1 VSPEEAGLP
10 DDPATLVR
18 ALARA
23 IRAGDRDLDRFTGP
37 GFRIHASVLYPGRI
51 YDSLDARFND
61 LHAVYEVVEVLFD
74 LDAIHELADGRW
86 AIPGEAHLTRA
97 DGAGISTPL
106 VWVARVENGRVVH
119 IETQGRER

>member
-1 VSPEEAGLP
+1 VPPEEAGLP